1 MALMGVL
8 IALPIPFGNT
18 IPAYS
23 VILLSLGLPIGDGLP
38 DISTTLA
45 GLRNRLRV
53 QGFSG

>member
-38 DISTTLA
+38 VLGALILEILA
-45 GLRNRLRV
+45 TGI
-53 QGFSG
+53 